1 MSEREPTSHERMSGQ
16 PWDASYTNGPAP
28 WNIGGPQPAI
38 VRLVETTRLE
48 GPVLDA
54 GCGGGENALLIA
66 SKRLPVLGFDVAE
79 TALTQARRDAAT
91 RELDVEFVTADALN
105 LNDLGRTFATVIDSG
120 LFHSFDAG
128 ERNRYAVS
136 LAGVTEPRA
145 TLYVLA
151 FSDEG
156 ENPGPHPLGR
166 TDFDDA
172 FNATTGWH
180 VSSIEADRVM
190 TRYHDENGAPAWF
203 ATIRRNGV

>member
-1 MSEREPTSHERMSGQ
+1 MSQREPTSHERMSGQ

-38 VRLVETTRLE
+38 ARLVETTRLE

-66 SKRLPVLGFDVAE
+66 SKGLPVVGFDVAE
-79 TALTQARRDAAT
+79 TALAQARSDAAK
-91 RELDVEFVTADALN
+91 RGFDAEFVTADALA
-105 LNDLGRTFATVIDSG
+105 LKGLGRTFATVIDSG
-120 LFHSFDAG
+120 LFHSFDAD
-128 ERNRYAVS
+128 ERRRYAES
-136 LAGVTEPRA
+136 LAGVTDTRG

-156 ENPGPHPLGR
+156 ENTGPHPLR
-166 TDFDDA
+166 KTDFAGAFDA
-172 FNATTGWH
+172 ASGWK
-180 VSSIEADRVM
+180 VVSIEADRVM

-203 ATIRRNGV
+203 ATIQRL